1 MTPGNGSDLRVC
13 TVCGSACQRF
23 RPGPHGKR
31 QDASCPSCGALER
44 HRFLALVL
52 PALAQGAGSSGVLLD
67 VAPMKGTTP
76 MLKASV
82 PNQYVGI
89 DFDPDADHRIVDVAA
104 SLTDVPLRDASVAL
118 MICMHV
124 LEHIPDDATAMR
136 EMARVLGPSGVAVVQ
151 VPRRTGIPTD
161 EDPSVGPEERLARF
175 GQVDHVRYYGD
186 DFEDRLRAA
195 GLAVTTI
202 VATDVIPAS
211 TATMLGLP
219 ASELLWLC
227 TRADV
232 TPDKLVIGVREA
244 LPGVLMELLRRTGAT
259 AIAERDR
266 LQTALGKAQGTAKPR
281 RSLPRRAASYARRRL
296 RRLAPRLGR

>member
-1 MTPGNGSDLRVC
+1 M
-13 TVCGSACQRF
+13 A
-23 RPGPHGKR
+23 
-31 QDASCPSCGALER
+31 
-44 HRFLALVL
+44 
-52 PALAQGAGSSGVLLD
+52 
-67 VAPMKGTTP
+67 
-76 MLKASV
+76 
-82 PNQYVGI
+82 Y
-89 DFDPDADHRIVDVAA
+89 A
-104 SLTDVPLRDASVAL
+104 SLTV
-118 MICMHV
+118 
-124 LEHIPDDATAMR
+124 T
-136 EMARVLGPSGVAVVQ
+136 PSGNSSTRARPSRASPSPTVCQPAGGSATPRAARCSATSASGAVV
-151 VPRRTGIPTD
+151 PAGR
-161 EDPSVGPEERLARF
+161 E
-175 GQVDHVRYYGD
+175 VRAD
-186 DFEDRLRAA
+186 SDFEDRLRAA